1 MALLHCLADR
11 IRTQPEATAL
21 VAGDEHVTYATLGG
35 MALAARAEIEALRL
49 PPGPIAIYAAKSV
62 RTIGLLIGSLLAH
75 KAIVLVSTELGPD
88 DLDTLLNRIGCT
100 DLLTA
105 EPVGRGHHVDC
116 ASRGERPAADHRV
129 CADDDVTFL
138 LATSGTTGP
147 PKVVP
152 LTVGAVDRYTD
163 ATAAR
168 YDIRPGTIVLNHSP
182 LHSVLSLLEV
192 WTTLKAGGTSVLV
205 PRDRHADGPY
215 LTELVRAN
223 GVEVLQGVPLLYRLL
238 ACHDTPFTSV
248 RRAIVTGDRIQA
260 PLLGA
265 LSARFPRAGI
275 YNVYG
280 CTETNS
286 SFLHEVGAECTAL
299 PIGTP
304 LPGVSAVL
312 VDSDGTVVTGPGSG
326 ELWVHTP
333 FQAAGYLAPTGT
345 SAGFVRLAGDPR
357 RYFRSGDVVR
367 RDSHGVHTL
376 LGRDDRHVRVRG
388 MPVNL
393 TEIED
398 VFLDHGRVAEAV
410 VVGVPDSSAGLRIH
424 AVVRGTG
431 PGSVDGLSLRAHCR
445 LRLPHAAIPAT
456 IRVVDDPLPT
466 TDIGKVDR
474 RAVRD
479 LVPRS

>member
-11 IRTQPEATAL
+11 IRTQPGATAL
-21 VAGDEHVTYATLGG
+21 VVGDEHVTYATLGG
-35 MALAARAEIEALRL
+35 MALAARADIEGLRL
-49 PPGPIAIYAAKSV
+49 PPGPVAVSATKSV
-62 RTIGLLIGSLLAH
+62 RTVALLIGCLLARR
-75 KAIVLVSTELGPD
+75 AIVLVPTELGPD
-88 DLDTLLNRIGCT
+88 SLDTLLGRIGCT
-100 DLLTA
+100 EMLTA
-105 EPVGRGHHVDC
+105 EPVGRGRHVDC

-129 CADDDVTFL
+129 CGDEDVTFL
-138 LATSGTTGP
+138 LTTSGTTGP

-205 PRDRHADGPY
+205 PRHRHADGPY

-238 ACHDTPFTSV
+238 AGHGTPFTSV

-265 LSARFPRAGI
+265 LSATFPRAGI

-286 SFLHEVGAECTAL
+286 SFLHEVGAGAGL

-304 LPGVSAVL
+304 LPGVSAVV
-312 VDSDGTVVTGPGSG
+312 VDQDGSVVVGPGSG

-333 FQAAGYLAPTGT
+333 FQAAGYLAPTGG
-345 SAGFVRLAGDPR
+345 SAGFARLAGDPR

-367 RDSHGVHTL
+367 RDSHGVYTL
-376 LGRDDRHVRVRG
+376 LGRDDRQVRVRG

-410 VVGVPDSSAGLRIH
+410 VVGVPDSTAGLRIH

-456 IRVVDDPLPT
+456 IRVVDEPLPT